1 MDTESNTVEATA
13 FRPIKR
19 RKFTRNRQ
27 ASESDELTLDQVGT
41 GSPNNDSAAVHTPAS
56 DIVRLRRSRPRKNGI
71 EFTNTR
77 ARSSEPPPQSSGR
90 TVVDTETER
99 IKAISDRFV
108 AHSGQVVDVDRHMFV
123 LPSTSSTFSY
133 KVTETNVLR
142 VAYIESEM
150 AKRRLGQDLPESSNT
165 TLDDQQSNDEDPR
178 PSNKQTLQRQ
188 PAAVGKIHEIDL
200 GRDASLRNQQRTE
213 LAMRKA
219 RGEHFPP
226 DEPAVTK
233 KPRLGRNGK
242 PRRGP
247 KRRNSEDIKRDQLVE
262 QVLHESRREPLLVR
276 GKVFM
281 LTKTSRHI

>member
-1 MDTESNTVEATA
+1 MDTESNTEEATA
-13 FRPIKR
+13 FRPAKR
-19 RKFTRNRQ
+19 RKFTRNRR
-27 ASESDELTLDQVGT
+27 ASESDELIPDPAET
-41 GSPNNDSAAVHTPAS
+41 GSPNNDPEVVHAPVS
-56 DIVRLRRSRPRKNGI
+56 DIVRLRKSRPRKNGI

-77 ARSSEPPPQSSGR
+77 ARSSEPPPQSADR
-90 TVVDTETER
+90 TVLDADTER

-123 LPSTSSTFSY
+123 LLFTRSTFYY

-165 TLDDQQSNDEDPR
+165 TLDDQQSNDEVAH
-178 PSNKQTLQRQ
+178 PSNKQVLQRQ

-200 GRDASLRNQQRTE
+200 GRDASLRNQQRTA

-219 RGEHFPP
+219 RGEHVPS
-226 DEPAVTK
+226 EELVVTK
-233 KPRLGRNGK
+233 KPKLGRNGK

-262 QVLHESRREPLLVR
+262 QVLHESRREPLLVHYN
-276 GKVFM
+276 GFI
-281 LTKTSRHI
+281 LT